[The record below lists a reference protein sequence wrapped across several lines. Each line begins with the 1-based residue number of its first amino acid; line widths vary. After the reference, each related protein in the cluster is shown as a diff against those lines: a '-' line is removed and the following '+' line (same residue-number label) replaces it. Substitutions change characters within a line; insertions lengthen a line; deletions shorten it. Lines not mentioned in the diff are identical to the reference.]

1 VDDDP
6 VVELVARRPSA
17 GDDDPERLR
26 TLLELLDRPDQVS
39 TTIWVD
45 GPYGGGS
52 TVTMIAALLTALN
65 ITTGAV
71 TTSHL
76 QDLRERIRIAGAAIG
91 PETLREQLAYL
102 DPFLREVDT
111 RFAEPLAFDEVLFAL
126 AMTWFADAP
135 VDVVVAQG
143 TPPPT
148 ARCDIHAHLGEGH
161 GRPSLLV
168 GNDTVGS
175 DTGVSHRELAVGGQQ
190 VSLVGITTHTP
201 DVYLPLHGAHQA
213 ENAATALSTV
223 DLLTGGRRPQGLD
236 ADLVRDA
243 FARVRLPGRLEVVR
257 RTDAASVVL
266 DAARDTATASAL
278 CFALSQEFAVRH
290 RIGVVGVG
298 PTDPLPFLEALAP
311 ALDHVVVTSA
321 PGADAASRAAV
332 LAAARELGLPS
343 ESADTVDAAL
353 DSATGLATA
362 EDLVVVAGGA
372 QTVGAAR
379 RALRLDPV
387 EELLAAHDS

>member
-1 VDDDP
+1 MDDDP

-39 TTIWVD
+39 TTIWVE

-52 TVTMIAALLTALN
+52 TVAMVAALLTALN
-65 ITTGAV
+65 ITTGTV

-76 QDLRERIRIAGAAIG
+76 QDLRERIRIAGSAIG
-91 PETLREQLAYL
+91 SHALREQLAYL

-143 TPPPT
+143 APPPT
-148 ARCDIHAHLGEGH
+148 ARCDIHARLGEGH

-175 DTGVSHRELAVGGQQ
+175 DTGVSERELAVGGQQ
-190 VSLVGITTHTP
+190 VSLVGITTRTS

-213 ENAATALSTV
+213 ENAAVALSTV
-223 DLLTGGRRPQGLD
+223 DLLTGDRLPHGLD

-257 RTDAASVVL
+257 RTDGASVVL
-266 DAARDTATASAL
+266 DAAHDAATASAL

-298 PTDPLPFLEALAP
+298 RSDPVLFLEALAP
-311 ALDHVVVTSA
+311 ALDHVVVTASPEANAA
-321 PGADAASRAAV
+321 PPAAV
-332 LAAARELGLPS
+332 LAAARELGLPA
-343 ESADTVDAAL
+343 ESADTVDAAI
-353 DSATGLATA
+353 DSATGVATA

-379 RALRLDPV
+379 RALRLDPL
-387 EELLAAHDS
+387 EELLAAPDS